1 MALDYVRFGGW
12 ENNVRLSNDRVE
24 LIITLDVGPR
34 VISYRTSA
42 GENVFKTFADQL
54 GRVGESE
61 WQARGGHRF
70 WLAPEDKV
78 RSYVPDNTE
87 IEHRVISDDAVEFI
101 NEPTSVLPVKKIL
114 RLSLDPGSSRVTVV
128 HRAENHGPEEIQLA
142 TWGLSVMAPG
152 GIKIIPMPP
161 LGEHPRDLL
170 PNRTM
175 ILWPY
180 TDMAD
185 DRWHWGKN
193 FITLRQS
200 PTRGPA
206 KIGLAHRENWVSY
219 HRADTLF
226 VKSFAYL
233 EGAIYPDNGCNFET
247 FTNQEMLEVESLGPL
262 VSLAPGATTEHAEDW
277 QLFGAGGEPPS
288 QDDKIGEWIAPFLRK
303 AGF

>member
-12 ENNVRLSNDRVE
+12 ENNVLLCNDRVE
-24 LIITLDVGPR
+24 VIITLDVGPR
-34 VISYRTSA
+34 VISYRRSA

-54 GRVGESE
+54 GGVGESA

-78 RSYVPDNTE
+78 KSYIPDNTG
-87 IEHRVISDDAVEFI
+87 IKHLVISDAAVEFI
-101 NEPTSVLPVKKIL
+101 NEPTSFLPVKKVL

-128 HRAENHGPEEIQLA
+128 HRAENHGAVEIRLA

-152 GIKIIPMPP
+152 GIEIIPMPP
-161 LGEHPRDLL
+161 PGLHPRDLL

-185 DRWHWGKN
+185 DRWRWGKN
-193 FITLRQS
+193 FMTLRQS
-200 PTRGPA
+200 RTRGPA
-206 KIGLAHRENWVSY
+206 KIGLAHREKWVAY

-226 VKSFAYL
+226 VKSFDYL
-233 EGAIYPDNGCNFET
+233 EGANYPDNGCNFET

-262 VSLAPGATTEHAEDW
+262 VSLAPGATTEHAEHW
-277 QLFGAGGEPPS
+277 QLLAGKGEPPP
-288 QDDKIGEWIAPFLRK
+288 QDEKIGEWIAPFLRK